1 MLTYP
6 ETISLAPV
14 GRVDMSF
21 EVPGSKS
28 LTNRA
33 LVLAALA
40 DGKSILEKVLIAE
53 DSLVMVEALRSLGI
67 SVLVEDDRFSVEGC
81 GGNIPVT
88 QAELDLSLSGTSIRF
103 LTSLVALGKGSFR
116 LDGNERMRE
125 RPIQDLLD
133 ALEGLGVKSVTQFQ
147 TGSPPVIVKA
157 AGIKGGKTCIAGD
170 RSSQY
175 LSSLLMVA
183 PLADDPVTVE
193 VTGELQSKPFIDMT
207 LRLMADFG
215 VLVDREGHNSF
226 YVSPSSY
233 QAREY
238 QIEGDA
244 MSAGY
249 FWAAAAVTGGRVEI
263 RNLGKS
269 SLQGDSRITEILD
282 EMGCQVSWNDDS
294 CEVVGPREGQ
304 LRGGQFDL
312 NDMPDQAQTVAVL
325 GMFADSPVTITNVA
339 NMRIKETDRL
349 TALSNELSRLGAHVE
364 EGRDSIV
371 VHPLRNSPNCMT
383 IDTYGDHRMAMAF
396 AIASL
401 RFDLE
406 LDNPACV
413 AKTYPGFFDDWAM
426 LRS

>member
-157 AGIKGGKTCIAGD
+157 AGFKGG
-170 RSSQY
+170 
-175 LSSLLMVA
+175 
-183 PLADDPVTVE
+183 
-193 VTGELQSKPFIDMT
+193 
-207 LRLMADFG
+207 
-215 VLVDREGHNSF
+215 
-226 YVSPSSY
+226 
-233 QAREY
+233 
-238 QIEGDA
+238 
-244 MSAGY
+244 
-249 FWAAAAVTGGRVEI
+249 
-263 RNLGKS
+263 
-269 SLQGDSRITEILD
+269 
-282 EMGCQVSWNDDS
+282 
-294 CEVVGPREGQ
+294 
-304 LRGGQFDL
+304 
-312 NDMPDQAQTVAVL
+312 
-325 GMFADSPVTITNVA
+325 
-339 NMRIKETDRL
+339 
-349 TALSNELSRLGAHVE
+349 
-364 EGRDSIV
+364 
-371 VHPLRNSPNCMT
+371 
-383 IDTYGDHRMAMAF
+383 
-396 AIASL
+396 
-401 RFDLE
+401 
-406 LDNPACV
+406 
-413 AKTYPGFFDDWAM
+413 
-426 LRS
+426 